1 MKNTTISSLL
11 LKKKTGCS
19 VIINTSF
26 NVRGEPI
33 VESPKDALNCFLNTY
48 MDYLIMG
55 NILLSKSDMPK
66 EKILKSEEYLQTF
79 ELD

>member
-1 MKNTTISSLL
+1 MI
-11 LKKKTGCS
+11 KKFDEKYNCP

-26 NVRGEPI
+26 NVRGEPF
-33 VESPKDALNCFLNTY
+33 VATPADAYLCFMRTN

-55 NILLSKSDMPK
+55 NILLEKKSQ
-66 EKILKSEEYLQTF
+66 KSLDKHIDWLREY